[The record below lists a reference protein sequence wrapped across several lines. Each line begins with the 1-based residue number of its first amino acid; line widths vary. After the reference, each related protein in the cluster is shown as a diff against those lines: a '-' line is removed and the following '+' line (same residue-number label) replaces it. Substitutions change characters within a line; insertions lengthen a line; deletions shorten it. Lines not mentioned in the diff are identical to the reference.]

1 MLRPRSLSSSRSA
14 SERFRTERDSAIRV
28 AICTSP
34 IIHLICSPKFCIA
47 FVFHFSWVSQSSEEK
62 LKTML
67 MQNFGGQIRLIMRD
81 VQVAYAWQ
89 KSARTKRK
97 TESQKSWIISD
108 V

>member
-14 SERFRTERDSAIRV
+14 SERFRTERDSAMRV

-34 IIHLICSPKFCIA
+34 IMHLICSPKFC
-47 FVFHFSWVSQSSEEK
+47 HFPWVLQPSQEK

-67 MQNFGGQIRLIMRD
+67 MQNFGGQIRRIMRE
-81 VQVAYAWQ
+81 VQMAYAWQ
-89 KSARTKRK
+89 KSPRAKRK
-97 TESQKSWIISD
+97 TD

>member
-14 SERFRTERDSAIRV
+14 SERFRTERDRAMRV

-34 IIHLICSPKFCIA
+34 IMHLICSPKFCIT
-47 FVFHFSWVSQSSEEK
+47 FVFHFPWVLQPSQEK

-67 MQNFGGQIRLIMRD
+67 MQNFGGQIRRIMRD
-81 VQVAYAWQ
+81 VQMAYAWQ
-89 KSARTKRK
+89 KSPRAKRK
-97 TESQKSWIISD
+97 TD